1 MDTYLTLLHMISLF
15 KKQIL
20 RKFTQRLLS
29 IQCYKQVQLLLCYSI
44 TPQILTLM
52 T

>member
-20 RKFTQRLLS
+20 RKFTERLLS
-29 IQCYKQVQLLLCYSI
+29 VQCYKQFQLLLCYPL
-44 TPQILTLM
+44 TPLILTI
-52 T
+52 TT